1 MLTLNGLP
9 VIRMSDGCD
18 AAQATGF
25 MTSHPMFLSVSLSTF
40 SATKVIV
47 GNPIDMPAL
56 NGSKVERLFYGA
68 YPT

>member
-1 MLTLNGLP
+1 
-9 VIRMSDGCD
+9 
-18 AAQATGF
+18 
-25 MTSHPMFLSVSLSTF
+25 MFLSVPPFTF
-40 SATKVIV
+40 TATKVIV